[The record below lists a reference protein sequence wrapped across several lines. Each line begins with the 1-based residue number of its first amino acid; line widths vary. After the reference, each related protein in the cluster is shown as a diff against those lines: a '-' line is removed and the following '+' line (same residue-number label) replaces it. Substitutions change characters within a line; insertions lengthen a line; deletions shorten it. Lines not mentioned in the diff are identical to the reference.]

1 LGASDET
8 AKEVKIFGLS
18 DFISG
23 RFKTLINFI
32 ATIANW
38 QYAGQFGNF
47 FLSVLGTLGYYAAY
61 AFIIYETVTGKSSVG
76 SLTF

>member
-18 DFISG
+18 DFITG
-23 RFKTLINFI
+23 RFKTLSDKFYSDNKIGSTVNL
-32 ATIANW
+32 
-38 QYAGQFGNF
+38 GN